1 MLEPGA
7 GIEGLLYLSVSFYL
21 LEIVNQSL
29 LLRSVLII

>member
-7 GIEGLLYLSVSFYL
+7 GIEGVLYLSVSFSL

-29 LLRSVLII
+29 LLRSVLVI